1 MRTPTD
7 RGRGSG
13 ARFNSQNFARGANGP
28 GRGRG
33 RGNTARDL
41 TPETVTELGKF
52 LHSCEGEAICEL
64 TQSKVPFFNAP
75 IFRAN
80 KTQVGKVEEIFGPIS
95 KVMVTIKL
103 LEGVQASSYAVGN
116 VLS

>member
-41 TPETVTELGKF
+41 TPETVTGLFF
-52 LHSCEGEAICEL
+52 LVNFL
-64 TQSKVPFFNAP
+64 Q
-75 IFRAN
+75 
-80 KTQVGKVEEIFGPIS
+80 
-95 KVMVTIKL
+95 
-103 LEGVQASSYAVGN
+103 LEYFPRTG
-116 VLS
+116 